1 MKEKI
6 RFKLNLFDTVI
17 ILLAVIVAAVL
28 LWNRLAPKSDGGAV
42 APTQQTIEYTIRL
55 RGAMEGTGALVQPGD
70 VLEDAIKNYSIGTV
84 VSVTI
89 GPAKTAAIDEANRV
103 LRQAETPE
111 REDIDIV
118 ITARATENEAQ
129 ILVDGGF
136 EVRVGEPAWVR
147 GPGYLGSG
155 TIINI
160 AREQEG

>member
-17 ILLAVIVAAVL
+17 ILAAVAVAAVL
-28 LWNRLAPKSDGGAV
+28 LWGRLAPKSDGGAA
-42 APTQQTIEYTIRL
+42 APTQQTIQYTLRI
-55 RGAMEGTGALVQPGD
+55 RGAIEGTAALIQPGD
-70 VLEDAIKNYSIGTV
+70 ALEDAIKNYNIGTV
-84 VSVTI
+84 VSITYS
-89 GPAKTAAIDEANRV
+89 PAKTAAIDEANRI

-118 ITARATENEAQ
+118 ITAKATENEAQ

-160 AREQEG
+160 AREG

>member
-17 ILLAVIVAAVL
+17 ILVAVAVAAFL
-28 LWNRLAPKSDGGAV
+28 LWGRLAPKSDGGVA
-42 APTQQTIEYTIRL
+42 APTQQTIQYTIRI
-55 RGAMEGTGALVQPGD
+55 RGAIEGTGALVQAGD
-70 VLEDAIKNYSIGTV
+70 ALEDAIKNYNIGTV
-84 VSVTI
+84 VSVTY
-89 GPAKTAAIDEANRV
+89 GPAKTAAIDEANRI

-118 ITARATENEAQ
+118 ITAKATENEAQ

-136 EVRVGEPAWVR
+136 EVRVGEPAWLR

-160 AREQEG
+160 AREG